1 VGFMAS
7 THIRIS
13 GLMVSLLAVCLCVP
27 VAAKTVQ
34 EDGQVR
40 LASPDEGE
48 AIVQAAWE
56 LRRGLGEKPDCSHFV
71 NAVYARAGF
80 DYEYARS
87 GEIFDGI
94 DSFRRVQKPQ
104 PGDLVVWQGHIGIV
118 IDPVEHSFYSSVLA
132 GFAIE
137 DYRSAYWLKRGRP
150 RFYRYLV
157 DNTVPRAVT
166 LTHREAKED
175 IPAFNEQPVL
185 AGRVTSKHDPDSPE
199 SAALELPAGDTTRT
213 AAPSDAETYDVIF
226 VSRTRPTKD
235 EVLAAIVRRA
245 HVAGERLARGTALD
259 SQPSVVVADQFKVVE
274 LNVSDRSGWVEVE
287 VKQAASIQYGFADAS
302 PSTSKWRARLR
313 REQQGWVLL
322 APQDRVYIR
331 RKLAIEAL
339 AKHLAV
345 LSRIPANSQEV
356 RRVVSVL
363 DELSGAGKSTF
374 AGAAGSQ

>member
-1 VGFMAS
+1 
-7 THIRIS
+7 
-13 GLMVSLLAVCLCVP
+13 
-27 VAAKTVQ
+27 
-34 EDGQVR
+34 
-40 LASPDEGE
+40 
-48 AIVQAAWE
+48 
-56 LRRGLGEKPDCSHFV
+56 V
-71 NAVYARAGF
+71 NAVYTRAGF

-157 DNTVPRAVT
+157 DSTVPRAGT

-175 IPAFNEQPVL
+175 IPAWNEQPAL
-185 AGRVTSKHDPDSPE
+185 AGRVTSKHDPDSPQ
-199 SAALELPAGDTTRT
+199 STASELPAGNTTRT
-213 AAPSDAETYDVIF
+213 LAPSDAETFDVISI
-226 VSRTRPTKD
+226 SRARPSKD
-235 EVLAAIVRRA
+235 DVLAAIVRRA

-259 SQPSVVVADQFKVVE
+259 SKPSVVVADQFKIVE

-313 REQQGWVLL
+313 RETQGWVLL

-331 RKLAIEAL
+331 RKPAIQAL
-339 AKHLAV
+339 SRHLAV

-356 RRVVSVL
+356 RRVMSVL
-363 DELSGAGKSTF
+363 DELSGAGKSTY
-374 AGAAGSQ
+374 AGAAGFQ